1 MCQRKTIKT
10 FFTNGNGKNLTN
22 NNLKSKSNKNN
33 MDELIYIKKNFLMKQ
48 LSDNIN
54 KLKRQIDKLGNIIY
68 IIKC

>member
-1 MCQRKTIKT
+1 
-10 FFTNGNGKNLTN
+10 
-22 NNLKSKSNKNN
+22 
-33 MDELIYIKKNFLMKQ
+33 MDELIYIKKIFLMKQ